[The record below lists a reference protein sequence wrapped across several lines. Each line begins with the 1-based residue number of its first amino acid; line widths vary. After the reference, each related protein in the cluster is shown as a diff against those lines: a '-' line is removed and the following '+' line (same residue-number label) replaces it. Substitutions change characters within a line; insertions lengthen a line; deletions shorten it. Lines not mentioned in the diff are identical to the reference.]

1 MVVHAFAAGDSATLR
16 SLMAPEAFAN
26 FDNAIRAR
34 LAKGQTMTT
43 TVVSIDEATI
53 VGAQLVGATAQLTVR
68 FAAKLCLRDSR
79 PRRRG
84 RRRVGERRRRPYRF
98 VDLRARRA
106 LARSQLDADCDGIG
120 RLSPG
125 SRAGDLMPPRLAAF
139 DFESLA
145 GWTGDDHLAAL
156 RTFERSARALVAG
169 RAGSRPASPPSPG
182 LIANAHAALSA
193 IITDERDAR
202 RFFETRFRPF
212 RVVPDNKGFLTGY
225 YEPCV
230 AASRVQTEE
239 FRWPILGRPADLVT
253 FAPRADANRISG
265 GNQRR

>member
-1 MVVHAFAAGDSATLR
+1 MVVHAFAAGDTATLR

-68 FAAKLCLRDSR
+68 FAAKLASVTRDPVGAIVDGSR
-79 PRRRG
+79 
-84 RRRVGERRRRPYRF
+84 ERRRRPYRF

-125 SRAGDLMPPRLAAF
+125 SQAGDLMPPRLAAC

-169 RAGSRPASPPSPG
+169 QDGPRPASSSVARIDRQRARG
-182 LIANAHAALSA
+182 AWRAHH
-193 IITDERDAR
+193 
-202 RFFETRFRPF
+202 
-212 RVVPDNKGFLTGY
+212 G
-225 YEPCV
+225 
-230 AASRVQTEE
+230 
-239 FRWPILGRPADLVT
+239 
-253 FAPRADANRISG
+253 
-265 GNQRR
+265 